1 MQQQDIIEA
10 LGKFAVIPVITID
23 STEAA
28 VPLADALMAGGLPL
42 AEITF
47 RTRNAGEVIARLKKE
62 RPALLLGAGT
72 ILTLDNLRLAIA
84 CGAQFGVAP
93 GLNPEIV
100 RAAKKMDWPFFPG
113 IITPGEIEQG
123 LNLGLKVLKFF
134 PAEESGGVS
143 MLKALSAPYAH
154 AGVKFMP
161 TGGVNLKNLE
171 SYLAL
176 DTVLAVGGTWIAK
189 KEVVN
194 SKKWDE
200 IQNNCRNVSDIVARI
215 RSASRNQ

>member
-10 LGKFAVIPVITID
+10 LEKFAVIPVITIE
-23 STEAA
+23 SLASA

-47 RTRNAGEVIARLKKE
+47 RTRNAGEIIAKLKKE

-72 ILTLDNLRLAIA
+72 VLSLDNLKLAKE

-113 IITPGEIEQG
+113 IVTPGEIEQG
-123 LNLGLKVLKFF
+123 LNLGAKVLKFF

-154 AGVKFMP
+154 TGVKFMP
-161 TGGVNLKNLE
+161 TGGVNLRNLE

-176 DTVLAVGGTWIAK
+176 DTVLAVGGTWIAR
-189 KEVVN
+189 KEVI
-194 SKKWDE
+194 SSGKLDE
-200 IQNNCRNVSDIVARI
+200 IRDNCCSVCDIVSRI
-215 RSASRNQ
+215 RRKDI

>member
-1 MQQQDIIEA
+1 MKQQDIIEA

-23 STEAA
+23 SLESAL
-28 VPLADALMAGGLPL
+28 PLADALMDGGLPL
-42 AEITF
+42 IEITF
-47 RTRNAGEVIARLKKE
+47 RTRNAGEVIAKLKNE

-72 ILTLDNLRLAIA
+72 ILTLDNLRLARE

-100 RAAKKMDWPFFPG
+100 REAKKMDLPFFPG
-113 IITPGEIEQG
+113 IITPSEIEEG
-123 LNLGLKVLKFF
+123 LNLGIKVLKFF
-134 PAEESGGVS
+134 PAEESGGIS

-154 AGVKFMP
+154 TGVKFMP
-161 TGGVNLKNLE
+161 TGGINLKNVE
-171 SYLAL
+171 GYLSL
-176 DTVLAVGGTWIAK
+176 DTVLAVGGTWIAR

-200 IQNNCRNVSDIVARI
+200 IQNNCRNICDVVSRI
-215 RSASRNQ
+215 RRRNT